1 LICVVESVLKITLN
15 FSVYRRPVRIE
26 PPNLDRNVRPISS
39 PEWRIRLRIALF
51 GTTGPTGKY
60 LIEEAL
66 ASGDQV
72 LVYGRNASRIRLT
85 DNNVT
90 LVSRQIHDSAAVANA
105 LEGVDA
111 VISALGPGFRSPP
124 GTVIAKGLENIT
136 DGMKKHGLKRLVQV
150 STASTPDHNDGAGKM
165 KVFKFVSSLLAKNSY
180 NDVTAAV
187 KAIRESGLDWT
198 IVRVPRLYDGP
209 PTAQLRVGYYGRTP
223 LTMKL
228 SRGNLAKL

>member
-1 LICVVESVLKITLN
+1 
-15 FSVYRRPVRIE
+15 
-26 PPNLDRNVRPISS
+26 
-39 PEWRIRLRIALF
+39 LRIALF
-51 GTTGPTGKY
+51 GATGPTGKY
-60 LIEEAL
+60 LIEEAI
-66 ASGDQV
+66 ASGHQV

-90 LVSRQIHDSAAVANA
+90 LVIGQIHDRAAVAKA
-105 LEGVDA
+105 LEDVDA

-124 GTVIAKGLENIT
+124 GTVIAKGVENII
-136 DGMKKHGLKRLVQV
+136 DGMKQHGVKRLVQV
-150 STASTPDHNDGAGKM
+150 STASTPDYNDGAGKM
-165 KVFKFVSSLLAKNSY
+165 KVIKFVSSLLAKNYY
-180 NDVTAAV
+180 NDVTATA

-228 SRGNLAKL
+228 SRGNLAKFVFKQQTDFTYLHKAPAISD